1 MKARLVKASRA
12 GDPCTWVVGWVRAH
26 RARGAQWVQEKPLG
40 QLDADGQ
47 ATSGADDVLA
57 KFDNRRSMVSLSHFG
72 H

>member
-1 MKARLVKASRA
+1 
-12 GDPCTWVVGWVRAH
+12 VVGWVRAH
-26 RARGAQWVQEKPLG
+26 RARGAQWAQEKPLG

-57 KFDNRRSMVSLSHFG
+57 KLDNRRSMVSLSHLG